1 MATETLSF
9 EDRQRAFLH
18 ELIAGVT
25 DSVEVM
31 TPSQWAEER
40 RYLPASNSG
49 LPGYYSY
56 DVTPYIRE
64 IVDCLGIDSPIREVA
79 IMKGVQLGLTTG
91 ALENFIG
98 YAIEHVKTAPMM
110 LVTADAE
117 LAQLRIDSFIT
128 PMLQLSGLDKC
139 LKSSD
144 EISNRKS
151 PKTNKK
157 IEWDGGGFLVPFGAK
172 NANKLRSLPIRFLL
186 NDEVDGWPATVGK
199 DGDPVKLVRDRTAA
213 YEQSRKILDISTPL
227 LKGTSNIEK
236 RFLLGDQRRYK
247 VCCLKCGF
255 PQVLRWKEEK
265 LGVRTGIVWETQNG
279 ILVPDS
285 VRYLC
290 QNCQHPHINDDKV
303 RLLSPAHG
311 AHWEPDPKATP
322 ASPFIRS
329 YHISALYSP
338 VGMQTWA
345 ACVQKWLEAWDEQNG
360 RAKDLAALQVFYNNV
375 LGVAYELKG
384 EKVRQDAVSAH
395 RRREYSFGQ
404 VPNEYATEHCGSP
417 VLLLTC
423 AVDVHADCLSVAV
436 IGWCRGRRAILIDYE
451 RLEGSTELVDNES
464 TWGALRQIIEERA
477 YTASDGSIYKI
488 VQTFIDSGYRS
499 DVVYDFC
506 AEYQGGVSPVKG
518 RDIPAGPIKEFST
531 FSNQAGTVC
540 YMITVDMYKDRW
552 STALRREWDGFGLQ
566 PQGHFNAPHDIT
578 EKQLRELTVETK
590 VPKPGQEKGYEWRRP
605 SGAANELWDLLVYN
619 SAALDIIAWDVCRNL
634 FELDNVDWGVFFDDC
649 EGAGGDQPR
658 YFLKAN

>member
-1 MATETLSF
+1 MAAEVSF

-25 DSVEVM
+25 DTVKVM
-31 TPSQWAEER
+31 TPSQWAEEK

-64 IVDCLGIDSPIREVA
+64 IVDCLGIESPIREVA
-79 IMKGVQLGLTTG
+79 VMKGVQLGLTTG
-91 ALENFIG
+91 ALENFVG
-98 YAIEHVKTAPMM
+98 YSIDHVKTAPMM

-117 LAQLRIDSFIT
+117 LAQLRIDQFIT

-139 LKSSD
+139 LKSAD

-151 PKTNKK
+151 AKTDKK
-157 IEWDGGGFLVPFGAK
+157 IAWDGGGFLVPFGAK

-186 NDEVDGWPATVGK
+186 NDEVDGWPAVVGK

-227 LKGTSNIEK
+227 LKGQSNIEK

-265 LGVRTGIVWETQNG
+265 LGVRTGIVWETHNG
-279 ILVPDS
+279 ILVQDS

-311 AHWEPDPKATP
+311 ARWEPDPKATP

-375 LGVAYELKG
+375 LGDTYELKG
-384 EKVRQDAVSAH
+384 EKVREDAVSAH
-395 RRREYSFGQ
+395 RRREIYSFGEI
-404 VPNEYATEHCGSP
+404 PNAYAIEHCGGP
-417 VLLLTC
+417 IVLLTC
-423 AVDVHADCLSVAV
+423 AADVHADNLAVAV
-436 IGWCRGRRAILIDYE
+436 FGWTRGRRAFLISYE
-451 RLEGSTELVDNES
+451 RFEGNTEKVDDPGS
-464 TWGALRQIIEERA
+464 WGELRKLIEDKEFKA
-477 YTASDGSIYKI
+477 ADGSRYRIT
-488 VQTFIDSGYRS
+488 QTFIDSGYRPS
-499 DVVYDFC
+499 IVYDFC
-506 AEYQGGVSPVKG
+506 SEYASGVAPVKG
-518 RDIPAGPIKEFST
+518 RDVPAGPLKEFST
-531 FSNQAGTVC
+531 FENQKGTAC
-540 YMITVDMYKDRW
+540 YLVTVDIYKDRW
-552 STALRREWDGFGLQ
+552 SAALRRDWDGFGMQ
-566 PQGHFNAPHDIT
+566 PQGHFNAPHDVR
-578 EKQLRELTVETK
+578 EEQLRELTVETK
-590 VPKPGQEKGYEWRRP
+590 VPKPGSERGYEWRRP
-605 SGAANELWDLLVYN
+605 SGARNELWDLLVYN
-619 SAALDIIAWDVCRNL
+619 SAALDILAHDVCCRRH
-634 FELDNVDWGVFFDDC
+634 ELDGVDWNYFFEIC
-649 EGAGGDQPR
+649 EDQE
-658 YFLKAN
+658 FFAKG